1 MPLAIL
7 IIRKE
12 LHGFLFLCI
21 RVVPFSIIMGLRLA
35 FGPPELRYKQNT
47 ALGLKRQTTYQ
58 SWFVALRY
66 APRDS
71 LCVLTKKKVSEVEHT
86 PIPEVPGSNIAIGQ
100 SLSMVVLQRSC
111 GTRRRPQKP
120 NEITFKIKNNILP
133 CVNLGQVSLSC
144 EL

>member
-7 IIRKE
+7 TIRKE
-12 LHGFLFLCI
+12 LPGFLFLCI
-21 RVVPFSIIMGLRLA
+21 PVVPFSIIMGLRFA
-35 FGPPELRYKQNT
+35 APELRYKQNT
-47 ALGLKRQTTYQ
+47 ALGLKGQTTYQ

-86 PIPEVPGSNIAIGQ
+86 PIPEVPGSNMAIGQ